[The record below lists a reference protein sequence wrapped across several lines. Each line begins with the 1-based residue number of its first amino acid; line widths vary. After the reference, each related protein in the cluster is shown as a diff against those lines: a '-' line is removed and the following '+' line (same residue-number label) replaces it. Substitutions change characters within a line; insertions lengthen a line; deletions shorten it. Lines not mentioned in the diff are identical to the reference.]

1 MLKAVQ
7 ILCLVVVLIHYTQ
20 MLFLFHPSYIEV
32 AVLSVIFFAT
42 GICSIVNKMLLKIAF
57 FVLVIIGMFLKTVY
71 LPFESFKEIVYVT
84 LIMFAL
90 FSVGVIQSLKYYTNT
105 DNQ

>member
-7 ILCLVVVLIHYTQ
+7 IFCLVVALIHYTQ
-20 MLFLFHPSYIEV
+20 MLFLFRPSYIEV

-42 GICSIVNKMLLKIAF
+42 GICSIVNKLFLKIAF
-57 FVLVIIGMFLKTVY
+57 FVLVATGVFLKTVY
-71 LPFESFKEIVYVT
+71 LPFESFKEIGYVT

-90 FSVGVIQSLKYYTNT
+90 FSVGIIQSLKYYTDT